1 MTFVC
6 LQMEEETQRFIKERT
21 ERQKQLQERHN
32 RAIEEFDLQSATM
45 GMDALHIAEA
55 TMGPYDNDDDTNSV
69 RGSVLSLT
77 PSTSTNSFTHT
88 HTQLWWGRW
97 TVAVVA
103 IGILEYIIYTTEE
116 YESASPVLLLSAG

>member
-1 MTFVC
+1 
-6 LQMEEETQRFIKERT
+6 MEEETQRFQKDRS
-21 ERQKQLQERHN
+21 ERQKQLQDRHN

-55 TMGPYDNDDDTNSV
+55 TMGPYDDNDDTNSV

-88 HTQLWWGRW
+88 HTQL
-97 TVAVVA
+97 
-103 IGILEYIIYTTEE
+103 
-116 YESASPVLLLSAG
+116 